1 MTVNISCISLKTED
15 REKGVRTG
23 YNKYQII
30 TFGECGRMTAVF
42 PHKNNTSMNKSN
54 TLYWKTATEPAERI
68 EVRLVLNSYIDNNN
82 LYVGLESRSKE
93 NPECWESYTDITV
106 NLNSLPPF
114 HAYVDNRDCNRH
126 VHDFLTNNRIAE
138 PAGFEYQGFRMFRFN
153 PDRLK
158 ELAPEQFKT
167 ISAKL
172 PPQDDMIK
180 DIIYQERHFPLRTVQ
195 DIHGIY
201 LVSSKELEESLIEG
215 VRNLDAAA
223 NELLDGI
230 CLFCST
236 QELRYLTDAELIET
250 IYAQ

>member
-1 MTVNISCISLKTED
+1 MLGILHGHH
-15 REKGVRTG
+15 R
-23 YNKYQII
+23 QPQ
-30 TFGECGRMTAVF
+30 F
-42 PHKNNTSMNKSN
+42 PS
-54 TLYWKTATEPAERI
+54 
-68 EVRLVLNSYIDNNN
+68 
-82 LYVGLESRSKE
+82 
-93 NPECWESYTDITV
+93 
-106 NLNSLPPF
+106 PF
-114 HAYVDNRDCNRH
+114 HAYVDSRDCNRH
-126 VHDFLTNNRIAE
+126 VHDFLTSNRIAE

>member
-1 MTVNISCISLKTED
+1 
-15 REKGVRTG
+15 
-23 YNKYQII
+23 
-30 TFGECGRMTAVF
+30 
-42 PHKNNTSMNKSN
+42 MNKSN
-54 TLYWKTATEPAERI
+54 TLYWKTATDPAERI
-68 EVRLVLNSYIDNNN
+68 EVRLVLNSYIDNDN

-106 NLNSLPPF
+106 NLNSL
-114 HAYVDNRDCNRH
+114 
-126 VHDFLTNNRIAE
+126 LTSNRIAE

-153 PDRLK
+153 PDWLK

-215 VRNLDAAA
+215 VQNLDAAA
-223 NELLDGI
+223 YELLDGI

>member
-1 MTVNISCISLKTED
+1 
-15 REKGVRTG
+15 
-23 YNKYQII
+23 
-30 TFGECGRMTAVF
+30 
-42 PHKNNTSMNKSN
+42 MNKSN
-54 TLYWKTATEPAERI
+54 TLYWKTATDPAERI
-68 EVRLVLNSYIDNNN
+68 EVRLVLNSYIDNDN

-114 HAYVDNRDCNRH
+114 HAYVDSRDCN
-126 VHDFLTNNRIAE
+126 
-138 PAGFEYQGFRMFRFN
+138 
-153 PDRLK
+153 
-158 ELAPEQFKT
+158 KT

-180 DIIYQERHFPLRTVQ
+180 DIIYQERRFPLRTVQ

-223 NELLDGI
+223 YELLDGI

>member
-1 MTVNISCISLKTED
+1 
-15 REKGVRTG
+15 
-23 YNKYQII
+23 
-30 TFGECGRMTAVF
+30 
-42 PHKNNTSMNKSN
+42 MNKSN
-54 TLYWKTATEPAERI
+54 TLYWKTATDPAERI
-68 EVRLVLNSYIDNNN
+68 EVRLVLNSYIDNDN
-82 LYVGLESRSKE
+82 LYVGLESRSKN

-126 VHDFLTNNRIAE
+126 MHDFLTSNRIAE

-223 NELLDGI
+223 NELLDIVGI
-230 CLFCST
+230 KASFILT
-236 QELRYLTDAELIET
+236 QMGDT
-250 IYAQ
+250 IYFSARSIDEINVQIIMERLGGGRNALFSGNREKIL

>member
-1 MTVNISCISLKTED
+1 
-15 REKGVRTG
+15 
-23 YNKYQII
+23 
-30 TFGECGRMTAVF
+30 MTAVF

-54 TLYWKTATEPAERI
+54 TLYWKTATDPAERI
-68 EVRLVLNSYIDNNN
+68 EVRLVLNSYIDNDN

-114 HAYVDNRDCNRH
+114 HAYV
-126 VHDFLTNNRIAE
+126 
-138 PAGFEYQGFRMFRFN
+138 
-153 PDRLK
+153 
-158 ELAPEQFKT
+158 
-167 ISAKL
+167 
-172 PPQDDMIK
+172 
-180 DIIYQERHFPLRTVQ
+180 
-195 DIHGIY
+195 
-201 LVSSKELEESLIEG
+201 ELEESLIEG

>member
-1 MTVNISCISLKTED
+1 MLPDIISMLGFSSL
-15 REKGVRTG
+15 
-23 YNKYQII
+23 ILS
-30 TFGECGRMTAVF
+30 
-42 PHKNNTSMNKSN
+42 H
-54 TLYWKTATEPAERI
+54 I
-68 EVRLVLNSYIDNNN
+68 ENGKRLPLVLDTEF
-82 LYVGLESRSKE
+82 GLI
-93 NPECWESYTDITV
+93 WI
-106 NLNSLPPF
+106 
-114 HAYVDNRDCNRH
+114 
-126 VHDFLTNNRIAE
+126 
-138 PAGFEYQGFRMFRFN
+138 AGFEYQGFRMFRFN

-223 NELLDGI
+223 YELLDGI